1 MSSVWSYADKIKD
14 GIKLSGQCHQCKK
27 IIICSN
33 RSTTT
38 LKNHLKTHGI
48 FITADIEQKKDKN
61 NHEVQSSRQKF
72 KTMDKFLVKQT
83 LNEIISDLATDG
95 ASIRFITRNS
105 FIRRAIKKEGFN
117 LPVNERDVM
126 KLLIEDFEQKKVNLC
141 EKFKQMVHD
150 GRKLSISV
158 DEFTSIRGRR
168 YFGLNIHDSFNNAT
182 YNTGL
187 VRILGS
193 CPAED
198 MLIIIKNHLNDFGI
212 SLDKDIVGS
221 TQDGA
226 AINKKFIRISNIIGQ
241 FCFNHAIH
249 LAVCDSLYTNKQN
262 NDEYT
267 VEDSNDIDDEDTF
280 EMATD
285 FEIIETSI
293 DNIDHHHLLKISRK
307 IVKFIK
313 ISPIRNQIFQSKV
326 KSIYGKEIELH
337 LDVKHRWNSIP
348 TMISPL
354 IKTKA
359 ALFETFAELN
369 SLPIIN
375 KLDFEALKILEKAM
389 DPIRVTVLA
398 LSRQDATLLT
408 ADKAL

>member
-1 MSSVWSYADKIKD
+1 
-14 GIKLSGQCHQCKK
+14 
-27 IIICSN
+27 
-33 RSTTT
+33 
-38 LKNHLKTHGI
+38 
-48 FITADIEQKKDKN
+48 
-61 NHEVQSSRQKF
+61 
-72 KTMDKFLVKQT
+72 
-83 LNEIISDLATDG
+83 
-95 ASIRFITRNS
+95 
-105 FIRRAIKKEGFN
+105 
-117 LPVNERDVM
+117 
-126 KLLIEDFEQKKVNLC
+126 
-141 EKFKQMVHD
+141 MVHD

-226 AINKKFIRISNIIGQ
+226 AINKNSFEFQILLDNFVSIMQ
-241 FCFNHAIH
+241 
-249 LAVCDSLYTNKQN
+249 YTLR
-262 NDEYT
+262 
-267 VEDSNDIDDEDTF
+267 NDIDDEDTF

-375 KLDFEALKILEKAM
+375 ELDFEALEILEKAM

-408 ADKAL
+408 ADKALNFMISKLEQLNSDISKTLLDNLKKRIDERWNKTLMDLLNCLRDPNNIPSKEVISYAGKLANRLFYNVEADEDVVAEAEVASSEEMSLECELDLILQKNTVNVSKIDNKFKWLKQEFTLFKKYW